1 MITNNLVFYS
11 FFLHGLLK
19 LQIKLGKLFYQL
31 NPIRFVSFI
40 ILLMV
45 INLFINL
52 YNYLYLNHPLNLYI
66 H

>member
-1 MITNNLVFYS
+1 MITNNLIFYS
-11 FFLHGLLK
+11 FFLHELLK
-19 LQIKLGKLFYQL
+19 LRIKLRKLFYQL
-31 NPIRFVSFI
+31 NPIRFISFI

-52 YNYLYLNHPLNLYI
+52 YNYLYLNHSLNLYI